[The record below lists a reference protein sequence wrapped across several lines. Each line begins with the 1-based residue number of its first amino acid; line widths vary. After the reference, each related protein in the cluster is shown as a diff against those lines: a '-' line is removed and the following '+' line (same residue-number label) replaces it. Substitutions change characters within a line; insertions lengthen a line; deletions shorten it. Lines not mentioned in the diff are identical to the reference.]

1 VRYAI
6 LRIADDDQEALEQV
20 AAALAAVDW
29 RPNAAQRLLG
39 QAEVSRGAL
48 LGELIG
54 LPDAA
59 LDQAPAPGEWP
70 VRLVLGHTIV
80 TERRYLQRTAWH
92 VAEARAG
99 RPTTAEPPPGSVT
112 PLADFQGA
120 DAAGDL
126 ATLRERLATVREA
139 VLAGLAECDTT
150 DLAAPTS
157 WAGYTVDVRF
167 RLHRF
172 ASHERQHTVQL
183 ARTRRSIGL
192 MPSEVQLLLA
202 QAAVTR
208 GHLLALLV
216 GLPDELAR
224 RVPATGP
231 SVEQVLA
238 DLWERDRG
246 RLADLR
252 EALAD

>member
-1 VRYAI
+1 
-6 LRIADDDQEALEQV
+6 
-20 AAALAAVDW
+20 
-29 RPNAAQRLLG
+29 
-39 QAEVSRGAL
+39 
-48 LGELIG
+48 
-54 LPDAA
+54 
-59 LDQAPAPGEWP
+59 
-70 VRLVLGHTIV
+70 
-80 TERRYLQRTAWH
+80 
-92 VAEARAG
+92 
-99 RPTTAEPPPGSVT
+99 
-112 PLADFQGA
+112 
-120 DAAGDL
+120 
-126 ATLRERLATVREA
+126 
-139 VLAGLAECDTT
+139 
-150 DLAAPTS
+150 
-157 WAGYTVDVRF
+157 
-167 RLHRF
+167 
-172 ASHERQHTVQL
+172 
-183 ARTRRSIGL
+183 